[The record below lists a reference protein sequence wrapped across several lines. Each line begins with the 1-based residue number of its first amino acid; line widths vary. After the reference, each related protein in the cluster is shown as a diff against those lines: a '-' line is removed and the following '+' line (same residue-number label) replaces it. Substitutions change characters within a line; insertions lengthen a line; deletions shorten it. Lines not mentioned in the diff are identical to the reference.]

1 MKSTKEVCSMFKL
14 HGIYAPI
21 ATPFAGGEIAYDK
34 MEKNLD
40 FWLGSDLEGLVVMG
54 SNGEFVLLSPEEKEE
69 LMRFVCARAK
79 GKKPVIAGTGA
90 ESTRETIRLGVK
102 AAEAGADAVLVVTP
116 NYYKGEMTDPVLA
129 RFYTD
134 VADASP
140 LPLILYNMP
149 RNAGINISAKLA
161 VELARHPNIIG
172 IKDSGGNIVQI
183 ADMIRNAPEGFSVFA
198 GSASYLY
205 TSLALGATG
214 GTLALANIFP
224 NECARVQTLFD
235 AGKIREARDLQ
246 MNLID
251 SNNAVTA
258 RWGIPGLKAAM
269 EMIGLYGGDPRPPLV
284 PLKEADREELRKVMT
299 KTGFFPKM

>member
-1 MKSTKEVCSMFKL
+1 MFKL

-21 ATPFAGGEIAYDK
+21 ATPFADGKIAYGK
-34 MEKNLD
+34 LEKNLK
-40 FWLGSDLEGLVVMG
+40 FWLESDLTGIVVMG

-69 LMRFVCARAK
+69 LMRFVCAQAK

-90 ESTRETIRLGVK
+90 ESTAETIRLNKK
-102 AAEAGADAVLVVTP
+102 AAEAGAEAVLIVTP

-129 RFYTD
+129 RFYRD
-134 VADASP
+134 VADVSP
-140 LPLILYNMP
+140 LPVILYNMP

-161 VELARHPNIIG
+161 VELSKHPNIIG

-183 ADMIRNAPEGFSVFA
+183 ADMIRSAAEGFSVFA

-214 GTLALANIFP
+214 GTLALANVFP
-224 NECARVQTLFD
+224 NECVRLQTLFE
-235 AGKIREARDLQ
+235 AGKMKEARDLQ
-246 MNLID
+246 MTLID

-258 RWGIPGLKAAM
+258 RWGIPGLKAAL
-269 EMIGLYGGDPRPPLV
+269 EVIGLYGGDPRPPLM
-284 PLKEADREELRKVMT
+284 PLGEANREELRKILT
-299 KTGFFPKM
+299 QTGFLPQTKV

>member
-1 MKSTKEVCSMFKL
+1 MFNL

-34 MEKNLD
+34 LENNLS
-40 FWLGSDLEGLVVMG
+40 FWLGSDLEGIVVMG
-54 SNGEFVLLSPEEKEE
+54 SNGEFVLLTPEEKEE
-69 LMRFVCARAK
+69 LMRFVCTRAK

-90 ESTRETIRLGVK
+90 ESTAETIRLNRK

-116 NYYKGEMTDPVLA
+116 NYYKGEMTDPVLS

-140 LPLILYNMP
+140 LPVILYNMP

-224 NECARVQTLFD
+224 DECARVQTLFD
-235 AGKIREARDLQ
+235 AGEIREARDLQ
-246 MNLID
+246 MKLID

-258 RWGIPGLKAAM
+258 RWGIPGLKAAL

-284 PLKEADREELRKVMT
+284 PLKEADREELRKILMR
-299 KTGFFPKM
+299 TGFFPKPRV

>member
-1 MKSTKEVCSMFKL
+1 MFKL

-34 MEKNLD
+34 LEKNLE
-40 FWLGSDLEGLVVMG
+40 FWLGSDLEGIVVMG
-54 SNGEFVLLSPEEKEE
+54 SNGEFVLLSPQEKEE

-90 ESTRETIRLGVK
+90 ESTVETIRLNMK
-102 AAEAGADAVLVVTP
+102 AAEAGADAVLIVTP
-116 NYYKGEMTDPVLA
+116 NYYKGEMTDPVLS

-140 LPLILYNMP
+140 LPVILYNMP

-161 VELARHPNIIG
+161 VELARHPKIIG
-172 IKDSGGNIVQI
+172 VKDSGGNIVQI

-224 NECARVQTLFD
+224 NECARLQMLFD

-246 MNLID
+246 MKLID

-284 PLKEADREELRKVMT
+284 PLKEADREELRKVLT
-299 KTGFFPKM
+299 KTGFFLKA